1 MDVDSDVVRGASSIA
16 PPRYPNARRIVILPD
31 LINLGGVTTATQ
43 PTPRAPRSVF
53 VTTHWSLVLSARDRE
68 SPQSAAALEK
78 LCRTYW
84 YPLYAYIRHSGQSR
98 ENAEDLTQAFFARL
112 LEKKFLDSAQQ
123 GRGYF
128 RSFLLVALKRFL
140 ANDWERA
147 HAEKRGGFHTCIS
160 LDTELAERK
169 IRIEIASPTDPPDRA
184 FERRWALALL
194 EQTMSRLRS
203 EFERAGKMAEFERL
217 KVFLT
222 ADKKEV
228 PYAAVAAE
236 LGMDEGALRVAVHR
250 LRKRYR
256 ELFRE
261 EIAHT
266 LAEGESVDEEL
277 RYLMAV
283 LS

>member
-1 MDVDSDVVRGASSIA
+1 MVV
-16 PPRYPNARRIVILPD
+16 
-31 LINLGGVTTATQ
+31 
-43 PTPRAPRSVF
+43 
-53 VTTHWSLVLSARDRE
+53 SARDGE

-78 LCRTYW
+78 LCRAYW

-112 LEKKFLDSAQQ
+112 LEKKFLESAQQ
-123 GRGYF
+123 GRGRF
-128 RSFLLVALKRFL
+128 RSFLLVALKRFM

-147 HAEKRGGFHTCIS
+147 HAQKRGGFHTSIS

-169 IRIEIASPTDPPDRA
+169 IQLEIAAPADAPDRV
-184 FERRWALALL
+184 FERRWAITLL
-194 EQTMSRLRS
+194 DQTMARLRS
-203 EFERAGKMAEFERL
+203 EFERSGKKTEFERL

-222 ADKKEV
+222 ANKKEI
-228 PYAAVAAE
+228 PYAGAASE

-277 RYLMAV
+277 RYLMSV
-283 LS
+283 LI

>member
-1 MDVDSDVVRGASSIA
+1 VSRH
-16 PPRYPNARRIVILPD
+16 ARP
-31 LINLGGVTTATQ
+31 
-43 PTPRAPRSVF
+43 VF
-53 VTTHWSLVLSARDRE
+53 VTTHWSLVLSARDGE

-78 LCRTYW
+78 LCRAYW
-84 YPLYAYIRHSGQSR
+84 YPLYAYIRQSGQSK

-112 LEKKFLDSAQQ
+112 LEKKFLDSAQPER
-123 GRGYF
+123 GRF

-140 ANDWERA
+140 ANDWDRA
-147 HAEKRGGFHTCIS
+147 HAQKRGGFHTSIS
-160 LDTELAERK
+160 LDTEMAENK
-169 IRIEIASPTDPPDRA
+169 IQLEIAAQTDPPDRA

-203 EFERAGKMAEFERL
+203 EFEHAGKTHEFQRL

-222 ADKKEV
+222 ADKKEI
-228 PYAAVAAE
+228 PYASAASV
-236 LGMDEGALRVAVHR
+236 LGMDEGALRVAIHR

-266 LAEGESVDEEL
+266 LADGESVDEEL
-277 RYLMAV
+277 RYLLSV

>member
-1 MDVDSDVVRGASSIA
+1 M
-16 PPRYPNARRIVILPD
+16 
-31 LINLGGVTTATQ
+31 
-43 PTPRAPRSVF
+43 
-53 VTTHWSLVLSARDRE
+53 VLSARDRE

-78 LCRTYW
+78 LCRAYW

-98 ENAEDLTQAFFARL
+98 ENAEDLTQAFFTRL

-123 GRGYF
+123 GRGRF

-140 ANDWERA
+140 ANDWERS
-147 HAEKRGGFHTCIS
+147 HAQKRGGFHTSIS

-169 IRIEIASPTDPPDRA
+169 IQFEIAAPTDAPDRA
-184 FERRWALALL
+184 FERRWALTLL

-203 EFERAGKMAEFERL
+203 EFERAGKIAEFDRL

-222 ADKKEV
+222 ADKKEI
-228 PYAAVAAE
+228 PYAAAASE
-236 LGMDEGALRVAVHR
+236 IGIDEGALRVAAHR

-266 LAEGESVDEEL
+266 LAEGESVEDEL
-277 RYLMAV
+277 RYLMSV